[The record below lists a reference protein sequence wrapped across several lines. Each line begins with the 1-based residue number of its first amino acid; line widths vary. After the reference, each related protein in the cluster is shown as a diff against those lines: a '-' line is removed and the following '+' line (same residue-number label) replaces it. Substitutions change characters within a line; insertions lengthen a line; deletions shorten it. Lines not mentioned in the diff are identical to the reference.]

1 MKFMKHVPNLLSAL
15 RIPLSI
21 ALLFLTGRPWV
32 FLAVYLVNGATDVFD
47 GRIARRF
54 HAESALGS
62 KLDAVGDSMLFGTAA
77 ICMIFLADL
86 TMRLPVAMYL
96 AVLGPGV
103 AYKIANVF
111 VTRVRFKQ
119 WNMMHTLLNRSVFVA
134 LYFYV
139 PVFLLL
145 REVNFG
151 MVLAISAL
159 ICVACFEE
167 TVTLLRLEEY
177 DVNCRGI
184 VGEKVAEKVAAGRG
198 RAA

>member
-1 MKFMKHVPNLLSAL
+1 MKLIKHVPNTLSAL
-15 RIPLSI
+15 RIPLSV

-32 FLAVYLVNGATDVFD
+32 FLIVYLVNGATDVFD
-47 GRIARRF
+47 GMIARRF
-54 HAESALGS
+54 NVESSLGS
-62 KLDAVGDSMLFGTAA
+62 KLDAVGDSMLFGAAA

-86 TMRLPVAMYL
+86 TMRYPVITYL

-111 VTRVRFKQ
+111 VTVVRFKQ
-119 WNMMHTLLNRSVFVA
+119 WNMMHTILNRSVFVA

-145 REVNFG
+145 REVNFA
-151 MVLAISAL
+151 MVLAISVL

-177 DVNCRGI
+177 DVNCKGI
-184 VGEKVAEKVAAGRG
+184 VGKKVADKLPKRPAA
-198 RAA
+198 

>member
-1 MKFMKHVPNLLSAL
+1 MKILKHVPNILSAL
-15 RIPLSI
+15 RIILSI
-21 ALLFLTGRPWV
+21 VLLFLTAKPWV
-32 FLAVYLVNGATDVFD
+32 FLVVYLINGATDVFD

-54 HAESALGS
+54 HAESSLGS
-62 KLDAVGDSMLFGTAA
+62 KLDAVGDSMLFGAAA

-86 TMRLPVAMYL
+86 DVELVRCL
-96 AVLGPGV
+96 AVLGPAV
-103 AYKIANVF
+103 LYKIANVF
-111 VTRVRFKQ
+111 VTRARFKQ
-119 WNMMHTLLNRSVFVA
+119 WNMMHTTLNKTVFVT

-145 REVNFG
+145 REVNFA
-151 MVLAISAL
+151 MVLAISVL

-177 DVNCRGI
+177 DVNCKGI
-184 VGEKVAEKVAAGRG
+184 LGEKVAEKVTRH